1 MIGYLAVIG
10 SAFLVTFATMPL
22 LRALSFRVGAVVHP
36 DARRVH
42 RQPTAILGGA
52 GIVAGVLVG
61 FGVGWLTGEFKP
73 VFRTIAPPLGVVLAT
88 LTMYTVG
95 QLDDLREVSAPAKT
109 AGSVLSGSVLAI
121 SGVAILF
128 FRVPFVGLVALP
140 PDLVPLITVLWVVGM
155 AQAVNLIDGLDGLA
169 AGVVG
174 IGAGAILMFA
184 EHLDNNGSIIS
195 DDNVGALIAACVVG
209 ACLGY
214 LPWNFHPAKIF
225 MGDAGA
231 LTLGLLMAASTI
243 AIGGNTDAE
252 VRGQTFFF
260 FAPLFLPL
268 VILGV
273 PIVDTAWALLRRAK
287 GGAGLTIADKGH
299 LHHRLMRLGHGQRR
313 AVLILWTWTALLS
326 AAVLIPVYTNSG
338 LGFIPVAVAASGLAL
353 YTWFAPGWQARRNG
367 TIISGGRAAVPAE
380 PTAANGH
387 VPAGQVGAA
396 WGAQPGGHTWP
407 PGPAGD
413 ADRGFPG
420 GRGAPGGRAGPAGP
434 AGPAGHAGPPPQGP
448 PPQAPPRRPPPLR
461 PQAAERQFPHRP
473 R

>member
-1 MIGYLAVIG
+1 VIGYLAVIG
-10 SAFLVTFATMPL
+10 SAFLVSFGSMPL
-22 LRALSFRVGAVVHP
+22 LRALSLRVGAVVHP

-42 RQPTAILGGA
+42 TRPTAILGGA

-73 VFRTIAPPLGVVLAT
+73 VFRTIAPPLGVVLST
-88 LTMYTVG
+88 LTMYVVG
-95 QLDDLREVSAPAKT
+95 QVDDLREVSAPAKT
-109 AGSVLSGSVLAI
+109 AGSVLAGSVLAI

-169 AGVVG
+169 AGVVA
-174 IGAGAILMFA
+174 IGAGAILLFA
-184 EHLDNNGSIIS
+184 EHLDNAGSIIS
-195 DDNVGALIAACVVG
+195 DDNIGALIAACVVG

-243 AIGGNTDAE
+243 AIGGNTDDTE
-252 VRGQTFFF
+252 VGGQTFFF

-287 GGAGLTIADKGH
+287 GRAGLTIADKGH

-313 AVLILWTWTALLS
+313 AVLILWAWTALLS
-326 AAVLIPVYTNSG
+326 AVVLVPVYMENG
-338 LGFIPVAVAASGLAL
+338 VGFIPLAVLAL
-353 YTWFAPGWQARRNG
+353 GLLLFTLFAPGWLDRRG
-367 TIISGGRAAVPAE
+367 VAPGDAGDG
-380 PTAANGH
+380 TAAASALDGT
-387 VPAGQVGAA
+387 
-396 WGAQPGGHTWP
+396 PGGVP
-407 PGPAGD
+407 
-413 ADRGFPG
+413 RL
-420 GRGAPGGRAGPAGP
+420 GAPPS
-434 AGPAGHAGPPPQGP
+434 PPP
-448 PPQAPPRRPPPLR
+448 APPVPPAPVGHLPRR
-461 PQAAERQFPHRP
+461 
-473 R
+473 

>member
-1 MIGYLAVIG
+1 VIGYVAVIG
-10 SAFLVTFATMPL
+10 SAFLVTFCSMPL
-22 LRALSFRVGAVVHP
+22 LRNLAFRVGAVVHP

-42 RQPTAILGGA
+42 TRPTPILGGA

-61 FGVGWLTGEFKP
+61 FLVAWLTGEFTA

-88 LTMYTVG
+88 VTMYTVG
-95 QLDDLREVSAPAKT
+95 QLDDLRDVSAPAKT
-109 AGSVLSGSVLAI
+109 AGTVLAGSILAI

-128 FRVPFVGLVALP
+128 FRIPFVGLVALP
-140 PDLVPLITVLWVVGM
+140 PDLATLITVLWVVGL

-184 EHLDNNGSIIS
+184 EHLDNKGSIIS
-195 DDNVGALIAACVVG
+195 DDNIGALIAACVVG

-231 LTLGLLMAASTI
+231 LSLGLLMAASTI

-287 GGAGLTIADKGH
+287 GRSGLTIADKGH
-299 LHHRLMRLGHGQRR
+299 LHHRLMRLGHGHRR

-326 AAVLIPVYTNSG
+326 LAVLVPVYTGDGYSFVP
-338 LGFIPVAVAASGLAL
+338 LGLAALALLL
-353 YTWFAPGWQARRNG
+353 YTLFAPGWEARRGNG
-367 TIISGGRAAVPAE
+367 DGHALPADAAVAAADPGNEQAE
-380 PTAANGH
+380 VRPDAL
-387 VPAGQVGAA
+387 AGIRA
-396 WGAQPGGHTWP
+396 PSSTSP
-407 PGPAGD
+407 PPSPPPRTGWT
-413 ADRGFPG
+413 
-420 GRGAPGGRAGPAGP
+420 GRGAP
-434 AGPAGHAGPPPQGP
+434 PPP
-448 PPQAPPRRPPPLR
+448 R
-461 PQAAERQFPHRP
+461 
-473 R
+473 